1 MSHMDPIQT
10 VHPSHSVDGPRLL
23 IAHTDMQRAT
33 LLKQYMERQGLAVC
47 TVLGGQEAIATVYQ
61 DKPDVIILDIPDLE
75 SLQICQGLKQDAT
88 LGYLPIII
96 VTEQH
101 ERRKELTARLAG
113 ADDYVSKPVNEQELF
128 QRVMTL
134 VRIKV
139 QIDRLYT
146 ENQDLNHHLQDQN
159 ERLQQTL
166 DELKTAIEAAKEA
179 ELLKKHI
186 IESVD
191 HELRTPM
198 LQTKS
203 AVAILVDVI
212 RELSPDEK
220 QDTVARMATQA
231 VARMEELIQNISQ
244 LHLIDHIKL
253 IPMIANDAV
262 TQSINALRR
271 SWAQRDKLERVRY
284 TPQKNLPPVVGD
296 RRAVARILFLLL
308 DNALKFS
315 PPDSPVD
322 IHIDVNQDTLTFAV
336 QDYGIGIP
344 LEFHSRI
351 FDAFFTIDR
360 GTQKQ
365 YGGVGVGLASAQ
377 IFARQMN
384 TEIFVSSKPNKGSTF
399 YFNLPIA
406 DLNS

>member
-1 MSHMDPIQT
+1 MSHMDTLQT
-10 VHPSHSVDGPRLL
+10 VHPSQPIDSPRLL
-23 IAHTDMQRAT
+23 IVHTDGNEANT
-33 LLKQYMERQGLAVC
+33 LKQYMERQGLAVWI
-47 TVLGGQEAIATVYQ
+47 VDSGREAIDTAYT
-61 DKPDVIILDIPDLE
+61 DKPDLIILDMPDQE
-75 SLQICQGLKQDAT
+75 SLQICQDLKQDAK
-88 LGYLPIII
+88 LGYLPVIII
-96 VTEQH
+96 TEQH
-101 ERRKELTARLAG
+101 EPRKELTARIVG
-113 ADDYVSKPVNEQELF
+113 ADDYLPKPVNEQELF
-128 QRVMTL
+128 QRGMTL
-134 VRIKV
+134 IRVKL
-139 QIDRLYT
+139 QIDRLHA
-146 ENQDLNHHLQDQN
+146 ENQNLNHHLQDQN
-159 ERLQQTL
+159 QRLQQTL
-166 DELKTAIEAAKEA
+166 DELQMAIEAAKEA

-212 RELSPDEK
+212 REQSPDEK
-220 QDTVARMATQA
+220 QDIVARMATQA

-271 SWAQRDKLERVRY
+271 SWTHRDKLERIHY
-284 TPQKNLPPVVGD
+284 TPQKNLPPVIGD

-315 PPDSPVD
+315 PPESAVD
-322 IHIDVNQDTLTFAV
+322 IHITADEKVVTFAI

-344 LEFHSRI
+344 LEYHNRI

-377 IFARQMN
+377 LFARHMN
-384 TEIFVSSKPNKGSTF
+384 TEIHVNSTPHKGSTF
-399 YFNLPIA
+399 YFSLPIA

>member
-1 MSHMDPIQT
+1 MSHMDTLQT
-10 VHPSHSVDGPRLL
+10 VHPSPPIDSPRLL
-23 IAHTDMQRAT
+23 IVHTDRGEASA
-33 LLKQYMERQGLAVC
+33 LKQYMERQGLAVC
-47 TVLGGQEAIATVYQ
+47 MVDSGQEAIATVYT
-61 DKPDVIILDIPDLE
+61 DKPDLIILDMPDQE
-75 SLQICQGLKQDAT
+75 SLQICQDLKQDAQ
-88 LGYLPIII
+88 LGYLPVIII
-96 VTEQH
+96 TEQH
-101 ERRKELTARLAG
+101 ERRKELTARIVG
-113 ADDYVSKPVNEQELF
+113 ADDYLPKPVNEQELF
-128 QRVMTL
+128 QRGMTL
-134 VRIKV
+134 IRVKL
-139 QIDRLYT
+139 QIDRLHA
-146 ENQDLNHHLQDQN
+146 ENQNLNHHLQDQN
-159 ERLQQTL
+159 QRLQRTL
-166 DELKTAIEAAKEA
+166 DELQMAIEAAKEA

-212 RELSPDEK
+212 REQSPDEK
-220 QDTVARMATQA
+220 QDIVARMATQA

-271 SWAQRDKLERVRY
+271 SWTHRDKLERIRY
-284 TPQKNLPPVVGD
+284 TPQKNLPPVIGD

-315 PPDSPVD
+315 PPESAVD
-322 IHIDVNQDTLTFAV
+322 IHIAVDEKVATFAV

-344 LEFHSRI
+344 LEYHSRI

-377 IFARQMN
+377 LFARHMN
-384 TEIFVSSKPNKGSTF
+384 TEIYVNSTPHKGSTF
-399 YFNLPIA
+399 YFSLPIA